1 MHLISIVILFPRHR
15 GFEGSTVG
23 KASVMAMCGQRSG
36 GVVQVYIIATNNVIL
51 IYPKQKYWYNPN
63 KLC

>member
-36 GVVQVYIIATNNVIL
+36 GVVQVYIIATMLFNIPQAEIL
-51 IYPKQKYWYNPN
+51 VQSKQIVH
-63 KLC
+63 